1 MFADGRRPPEMAKV
15 AKVSWKFAKRQRR
28 KATQKEATPGL
39 GGKSRTRSK
48 TRRAA
53 FLQQGDQHELS
64 ETVQRLMNRV
74 VEARSLFNK
83 LVVKDT
89 NGRWCRTRDHSQFQD
104 SVRGQFVPRSPK
116 SA

>member
-1 MFADGRRPPEMAKV
+1 MFADDRRPPEMAKF
-15 AKVSWKFAKRQRR
+15 ANVSGKFAKRQLR
-28 KATQKEATPGL
+28 KATKKKATPGL
-39 GGKSRTRSK
+39 GGKPRTRSK
-48 TRRAA
+48 TRRTA
-53 FLQQGDQHELS
+53 FLQEGDKHELP
-64 ETVQRLMNRV
+64 ETAQRLMNGV
-74 VEARSLFNK
+74 VESRRLFNK